1 MSDFSFKNKKFPIK
15 LAPTFLLA
23 ASVSFLMSFFSII
36 FLQDNKD
43 FLDLKN
49 YDVED
54 IEYEFQTLLEN
65 SSFDEIVISTNEEEE
80 ECQFFAQSGSFKT
93 YEAAQSQIVQLGKI
107 GYEAFPEKVRSSNDF
122 NYRVRVGPFENRSA
136 MNNAREDFRRL
147 NMDSMEIKYCKKI
160 SDDSD

>member
-1 MSDFSFKNKKFPIK
+1 MSDFR
-15 LAPTFLLA
+15 
-23 ASVSFLMSFFSII
+23 
-36 FLQDNKD
+36 
-43 FLDLKN
+43 
-49 YDVED
+49 
-54 IEYEFQTLLEN
+54 YEFQTVLEN
-65 SSFDEIVISTNEEEE
+65 DSFEEINFIKESSNEICE
-80 ECQFFAQSGSFKT
+80 FFAQSGSFKT

-107 GYEAFPEKVRSSNDF
+107 GYEGFPEKVRSSNDF

>member
-1 MSDFSFKNKKFPIK
+1 MKTKKIIFGI
-15 LAPTFLLA
+15 LVLLLFLLPW
-23 ASVSFLMSFFSII
+23 L
-36 FLQDNKD
+36 N
-43 FLDLKN
+43 
-49 YDVED
+49 
-54 IEYEFQTLLEN
+54 YEFQTVLEN
-65 SSFDEIVISTNEEEE
+65 DSFEEINFINESSNEICE
-80 ECQFFAQSGSFKT
+80 FFAQSGSFKT
-93 YEAAQSQIVQLGKI
+93 FEAAQSQIVQLGKI

>member
-1 MSDFSFKNKKFPIK
+1 MARIDYKSNKFPLK
-15 LAPTFLLA
+15 LAPTLFVTAVATFTMSLL
-23 ASVSFLMSFFSII
+23 VI
-36 FLQDNKD
+36 FVLDGRKD
-43 FLDLKN
+43 YLDLSKFKVQEIN
-49 YDVED
+49 
-54 IEYEFQTLLEN
+54 YEFQNLYIKYLK
-65 SSFDEIVISTNEEEE
+65 EISE
-80 ECQFFAQSGSFKT
+80 FFAQSGSFKT

>member
-1 MSDFSFKNKKFPIK
+1 MRSIFSGYKLVNLSSVEITDLKFPK
-15 LAPTFLLA
+15 
-23 ASVSFLMSFFSII
+23 SSCSFAYFKFNFKSLGFFKICS
-36 FLQDNKD
+36 N
-43 FLDLKN
+43 
-49 YDVED
+49 
-54 IEYEFQTLLEN
+54 
-65 SSFDEIVISTNEEEE
+65 EICE
-80 ECQFFAQSGSFKT
+80 FFAQSGSFKT
-93 YEAAQSQIVQLGKI
+93 FEAAQSQIVQLGKI